1 MLVNFKWREGNQ
13 VELLINGSQFFP
25 QVFDSIRS
33 ARHEVLLETFII
45 FDDEVGRELKD
56 ALLEAAARQVKIEI
70 TVDGYGTADLNS
82 DYIADIKAAG
92 INMHIYDPR
101 PRRLGMRTNL
111 FRRLHRKIVV
121 VDGEVAY
128 IGGINFGAD
137 HLPEKDPMG
146 KQDYAVRVKGPI
158 VKDIRAAA
166 KSLLLEHQAI
176 QELPE
181 VTSVAPETGKAEIL
195 MAIRD
200 NNTHPT
206 DIEDQY
212 LLAIRSAT
220 SRLIIAN
227 AYFFPSYRIW
237 HELANA
243 SRRGVK
249 VLLILQGQPDRPW
262 TRSLSSSLY
271 SRLLSMGVRIFEFK
285 ERPLHGKIA
294 IVDHEWTTVGS
305 SNLDPLSLSLNLEAN
320 LFIRDAKL
328 NQEAYEHL
336 SDIIVNS
343 CQEVTPELAA
353 KGHWWRAP
361 LMVASFHFL
370 RHFPN
375 VAAWRPAH
383 KSKIK
388 PLTVETSK
396 KKRVLR

>member
-1 MLVNFKWREGNQ
+1 MNFEWREGNQ
-13 VELLINGSQFFP
+13 VELLINGCQFFP
-25 QVFDSIRS
+25 SVFDSIRS
-33 ARHEVLLETFII
+33 ARHEILLETFII

-56 ALLEAAARQVKIEI
+56 ALLEAAAKQVKIDI

-82 DYIADIKAAG
+82 DYIADLKAAG

-146 KQDYAVRVKGPI
+146 KQDYAVRVHGPI
-158 VKDIRAAA
+158 VDDIRAAA
-166 KSLLLEHQAI
+166 TSFLLEHQAI

-181 VTSVAPETGKAEIL
+181 LTSAAPEAGKADIL

-200 NNTHPT
+200 NNSHPT

-212 LLAIRSAT
+212 LLAIQSAS

-249 VLLILQGQPDRPW
+249 VTLILQGQPDRPW
-262 TRSLSSSLY
+262 TRSLSSFLY
-271 SRLLSMGVRIFEFK
+271 SRLLNVGVRIYEYK

-294 IVDHEWTTVGS
+294 IVDHEWVTVGS

-320 LFIRDAKL
+320 LFIRDARL
-328 NQEAYEHL
+328 NKNVYEHL
-336 SDIIVNS
+336 VDIVNNS
-343 CQEVTPELAA
+343 SQEVTREIAT

-361 LMVASFHFL
+361 FTVASFHFL

-375 VAAWRPAH
+375 IVGWRPAH
-383 KSKIK
+383 SPKIK
-388 PLTVETSK
+388 PLTVKTSK

>member
-1 MLVNFKWREGNQ
+1 MSFKWREGNQ

-25 QVFDSIRS
+25 RVFDSIRS

-82 DYIADIKAAG
+82 NYISEIKAAG

-101 PRRLGMRTNL
+101 PRQLGMRTNL
-111 FRRLHRKIVV
+111 FRRLHRKIVA

-146 KQDYAVRVKGPI
+146 KQDYAVRVSGPI
-158 VKDIRAAA
+158 VDDIRSAA
-166 KSLLLEHQAI
+166 KYLLLEHQAI

-181 VTSVAPETGKAEIL
+181 LTSASPEAGKAKIL

-220 SRLIIAN
+220 SRLMIAN

-237 HELANA
+237 HELVNA
-243 SRRGVK
+243 SRREVK
-249 VLLILQGQPDRPW
+249 VTLILQGQPDRPW
-262 TRSLSSSLY
+262 TRNLSSSLY
-271 SRLLSMGVRIFEFK
+271 SRLLSMGVRIFEYK

-305 SNLDPLSLSLNLEAN
+305 SNLDPISLSLNLEAN

-328 NQEAYEHL
+328 NQEVYEHL
-336 SDIIVNS
+336 VDIIDNHS
-343 CQEVTPELAA
+343 QEVTPELAA

-375 VAAWRPAH
+375 IVGWRPAH
-383 KSKIK
+383 NPKIK